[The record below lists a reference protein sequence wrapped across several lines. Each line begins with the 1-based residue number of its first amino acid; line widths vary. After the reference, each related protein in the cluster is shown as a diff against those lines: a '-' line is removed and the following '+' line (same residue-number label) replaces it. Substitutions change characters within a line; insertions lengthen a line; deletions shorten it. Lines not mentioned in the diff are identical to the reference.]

1 MDINY
6 LVKEL
11 MYYLLNYYGVGFLDM
26 DLSIILIIF
35 EQRKILVSIEIIKPL
50 IFKLVTFSNR

>member
-1 MDINY
+1 
-6 LVKEL
+6 

-50 IFKLVTFSNR
+50 IFKLVTFNNR

>member
-50 IFKLVTFSNR
+50 IFKLVTFNNR